1 MRTHFR
7 LAGFAGALGLAC
19 MGTLYAQNGPNPKVT
34 ARQDKSLK
42 AAAHA
47 PMFSQRAADKV
58 KEVRDAGNARF
69 KDEALLDPAKPV
81 GAPVKDPAAQPSQD
95 PKAEQTPPPPPPP
108 KVIAWRLKG
117 TVSSKKG
124 AVAVFDVGGPNPV
137 MVRPGQNIDHDSK
150 LVKVGKKMIVVEF
163 DGHQLSM
170 SPW

>member
-1 MRTHFR
+1 
-7 LAGFAGALGLAC
+7 
-19 MGTLYAQNGPNPKVT
+19 MGTLYAQSGQSPK
-34 ARQDKSLK
+34 AKAGQDKALN

-47 PMFSQRAADKV
+47 PMFTQRAADKV
-58 KEVRDAGNARF
+58 KEVRDGGNAR
-69 KDEALLDPAKPV
+69 KQDEAVLDPAKQNPNTV
-81 GAPVKDPAAQPSQD
+81 QSGPQPGQD
-95 PKAEQTPPPPPPP
+95 PKAEQAPPPPPPP

-137 MVRPGQNIDHDSK
+137 MVRPGQNIDPDAK
-150 LVKVGKKMIVVEF
+150 LLRVSRKMIVVEF